1 MYKPSPS
8 PRHRRSPQMGAGE
21 GRSLSAV
28 CFHGDADFDG
38 AYGEKQ
44 LACMTMA
51 VLTAG
56 HWLFPV
62 DIQHQIR
69 GQGHEIIRQLDA
81 GFSIPAVHRR
91 SGSE

>member
-1 MYKPSPS
+1 
-8 PRHRRSPQMGAGE
+8 MGAGE
-21 GRSLSAV
+21 GRSPPSA
-28 CFHGDADFDG
+28 FMG
-38 AYGEKQ
+38 ALTLMGLMGEKQ

-69 GQGHEIIRQLDA
+69 GRGHEIIRQLDA
-81 GFSIPAVHRR
+81 GA
-91 SGSE
+91 